1 MALRERFAEC
11 RENAVDSDD
20 RANLQQASQHYH
32 IERLDHIHFSS
43 SVHGIDS
50 IDIDVHRRL
59 RRLLSLPLART
70 SPAKAG

>member
-11 RENAVDSDD
+11 RENAVDSDYRTD
-20 RANLQQASQHYH
+20 LQQASQHYH

-50 IDIDVHRRL
+50 IDIDVLPL
-59 RRLLSLPLART
+59 RRIAYAIT
-70 SPAKAG
+70 IVD

>member
-1 MALRERFAEC
+1 MMALRERFAEC

-20 RANLQQASQHYH
+20 RANLKQASQHYH

-50 IDIDVHRRL
+50 IDIDVLPL
-59 RRLLSLPLART
+59 RRIAYAIT
-70 SPAKAG
+70 IVD